1 MINFIRNNA
10 ANALTCANLF
20 CGCYALHYATLGLFN
35 NVFALVVLAG
45 VFDFFDGFVAR
56 TLKSTSLIGKDL
68 DSLADMVT
76 FGVVPSY
83 TLYKI
88 MEYNQSEQSVIT
100 NANVWDIAPL
110 AFMVA
115 IFSAIRLANFNNDTR
130 QATGFIGVPTP
141 ANALF
146 IVALTTLYHSG
157 TYSTYLHNNYLI
169 IGLVLLTSSWLLWE
183 LPLLALKFTSYDF
196 SSNSYKYLL
205 IIACALCI
213 IVFGILGVALSMLI
227 YVALSIASNYTTNK
241 LKL

>member
-1 MINFIRNNA
+1 MLNFIRNNA

-35 NVFALVVLAG
+35 NVFALVVIAG
-45 VFDFFDGFVAR
+45 IFDFFDGFVAR
-56 TLKSTSLIGKDL
+56 ALKSTSLIGKDL

-76 FGVVPSY
+76 FGVVPAY

-88 MEYNQSEQSVIT
+88 MEYNQSTQIV
-100 NANVWDIAPL
+100 VWDIGPL

-115 IFSAIRLANFNNDTR
+115 VFSAIRLANFNNDAR
-130 QATGFIGVPTP
+130 QTTGFIGVPTP

-146 IVALTTLYHSG
+146 IVALATMYHSG
-157 TYSTYLHNNYLI
+157 TYTAYLHNNHI
-169 IGLVLLTSSWLLWE
+169 IVGLVLLTSSWLLWE

-196 SSNSYKYLL
+196 ASNSYKYLL

-213 IVFGILGVALSMLI
+213 ITFGIVGVALSMLI
-227 YVALSIASNYTTNK
+227 YVALSIANNYTTNQH
-241 LKL
+241 